1 MIGHDDVIVTS
12 LFCNK
17 HLKMTSSD
25 VTWRHDI
32 IITSNLVEMF
42 LLLISHFCLNM
53 KSFGQLLTK
62 LWLFTF
68 LFPWKSHFWPI
79 STKKYEIGQNI
90 RVNGYKCFIFVP
102 QLTTK
107 KTNISWNFGENSTR
121 WRHFIALCLHA
132 ISMGGVVPAFWGTHR
147 DIKKRHW
154 KKNCPSFFLSR
165 KMSHVS
171 VRISFSVFLLDQNR

>member
-1 MIGHDDVIVTS
+1 MVNYWQSYGYLRFYRYV
-12 LFCNK
+12 
-17 HLKMTSSD
+17 
-25 VTWRHDI
+25 
-32 IITSNLVEMF
+32 
-42 LLLISHFCLNM
+42 
-53 KSFGQLLTK
+53 
-62 LWLFTF
+62 
-68 LFPWKSHFWPI
+68 KSHFWPI

-154 KKNCPSFFLSR
+154 KKKLPVIFLIG
-165 KMSHVS
+165 KNESH
-171 VRISFSVFLLDQNR
+171 ICKDIFLGLSPRSESLIEKHAGTTPPPLIR